1 MPSTDPKYDEM
12 HQQLFAEGLAVRR
25 AVVGD
30 SYVTSALENGS
41 TDFSRAG
48 QELVTEW
55 CWGYA
60 WTRPGLDR
68 KQRSLI
74 NIGMLMAL
82 NRAPELAVH
91 IRGAR
96 NNGLSELEIREA
108 IIHAT
113 TYCGVP
119 AGVDAMKTAERVL
132 DDMAQKG
139 EMARELGGRSE
150 RAGREGEGGEKSGE
164 KSEEKTA

>member
-1 MPSTDPKYDEM
+1 MSTDPKFAPL
-12 HQQLFAEGLAVRR
+12 HQQLFEEGLKVRR

-30 SYVTSALENGS
+30 DYVDRALANGS
-41 TDFSRAG
+41 TEFSRAG

-68 KQRSLI
+68 KQRSLL

-91 IRGAR
+91 IRGAIR
-96 NNGLSELEIREA
+96 NGLTEVEIREA
-108 IIHAT
+108 ILHAT

-132 DDMAQKG
+132 NEMAEKG
-139 EMARELGGRSE
+139 EHPRELGNKV
-150 RAGREGEGGEKSGE
+150 A
-164 KSEEKTA
+164 

>member
-1 MPSTDPKYDEM
+1 MSSADTKFHDLHK
-12 HQQLFAEGLAVRR
+12 QLFEAGLSVRR
-25 AVVGD
+25 DVVGEA
-30 SYVTSALENGS
+30 YVQRALENGS
-41 TDFSRAG
+41 TEFSRPG

-68 KQRSLI
+68 KQRSLL

-82 NRAPELAVH
+82 NRAPELAAH

-108 IIHAT
+108 ILHCT

-119 AGVDAMKTAERVL
+119 AGVEAMKTAEKVL
-132 DDMAQKG
+132 DEMAEKG
-139 EMARELGGRSE
+139 EMQRELGNK
-150 RAGREGEGGEKSGE
+150 AV
-164 KSEEKTA
+164 